1 MSSFSNVMYEKRNDY
16 DHTQETLESIKQKL
30 DESLKKNI
38 SQKTAF
44 LAVDGFEDSLYSL
57 IKSRESFNEYQKFS
71 TIKQFADRLYKIRGS
86 SGNIELRLKKKTSG
100 GFVPNNG
107 KALSALG
114 LNLFIFA
121 ALGYPE
127 VKKAFL
133 SLIEKPNVNHIS
145 IANPGKTIGLEF
157 SDGKIMLSDFKGLYE
172 ISWDLLSKRIKKE
185 TFIEKIEKS
194 NCIGFGY
201 WSLTTEMTN
210 IWNKMV
216 DEIFPS
222 VSNLKEKIF
231 YIDLADIKK
240 RSTSDILEMLNVL
253 KSIEDQVPVLLS
265 LNDQEAID
273 ISKAIR
279 DTKTINPN
287 KEHFQDFIDAGNK
300 LNKELNLTYLIIH
313 SPHFATISLKNNEGH
328 YWITEGYTSHPS
340 FTVSA
345 GDHFLSGVI
354 AGLLGDLDPAE
365 AILMGNA
372 LTAVFVRTGK
382 SPNFDQLTQFIENY
396 MHYIERDDPNFS

>member
-1 MSSFSNVMYEKRNDY
+1 MYEKRNNY

-30 DESLKKNI
+30 DKSLKKKI
-38 SQKTAF
+38 SQKTVF

-71 TIKQFADRLYKIRGS
+71 TIKQFADRLYKFTGS
-86 SGNIELRLKKKTSG
+86 SGNIELKLKKKTSG

-114 LNLFIFA
+114 LTLFLVA

-127 VKKAFL
+127 VRKVFL
-133 SLIEKPNVNHIS
+133 PLIKKPNVNHIS

-157 SDGKIMLSDFKGLYE
+157 SDGKVMLSDFKGLFE
-172 ISWDLLSKRIKKE
+172 ISWDLLRKRLKKE
-185 TFIEKIEKS
+185 KFIEKLEIS

-201 WSLTTEMTN
+201 WSLTSKMTN
-210 IWNKMV
+210 IWDKIAE
-216 DEIFPS
+216 EIFPS
-222 VSNLKEKIF
+222 VSKLKEKIF
-231 YIDLADIKK
+231 YVDLADIKK

-253 KSIEDQVPVLLS
+253 KSIEDQIPVLLS

-279 DTKTINPN
+279 DIKPINPN
-287 KEHFQDFIDAGNK
+287 KENFQDFIDAGKK

-313 SPHFATISLKNNEGH
+313 SPHFATISLKNGEGH
-328 YWITEGYTSHPS
+328 YWITEGHTSHPS

-372 LTAVFVRTGK
+372 LTAIFVRTGE
-382 SPNFDQLTQFIENY
+382 SPNFDQLKKFVENY
-396 MHYIERDDPNFS
+396 VHYIENDDPNFS